1 MEATLNAD
9 IIIFITLLYCLYFQ
23 SFDFCTTCSSQ
34 VNCAVI
40 SLVLLDVAFWMVSNI
55 FKKRINQIGVQYSF
69 TNMQKYFETVD
80 IVNYMPVEVMSEIL
94 Q

>member
-1 MEATLNAD
+1 ML
-9 IIIFITLLYCLYFQ
+9 ISSSLSLYCIACIFNHLIFVQ
-23 SFDFCTTCSSQ
+23 HVTSQ